1 MPPDRDQGDRL
12 PGIPE
17 DEARELYENAPC
29 GYVSTQPDG
38 TIVRVNQTLLSL
50 TGHRR
55 EAVLGR
61 SLQSFL
67 TVPGRMFYETHY
79 APLLGMQGAIK
90 EVALDLVRADGSL
103 VPVLLNSVQQR
114 GEDGRAGSIRTTLFD
129 ISDRRRYERELLLA
143 RRDAEQ
149 LAGVVSASGDAI
161 LLMSPDGTIRTWNR
175 GAERI
180 FGYAAGEAV
189 GRVVGDLIVPADRK
203 EEVER
208 AFESLRQGREV
219 RFETGLVARDGR
231 PIDASVTLTPHVE
244 ALGEIAAMS
253 SIIRDIT
260 ERRRAQEQVRR
271 AEQLEAV
278 GTLAGGV
285 AHEVNNQM
293 AAVLGFGVFVLRAL
307 GPHHPQADDV
317 QIMVDAAG
325 RAARVSQQL
334 LAFSRQ
340 QIIVPR
346 ILDVHAMLEE
356 LAPRLGSVLG
366 PDQSL
371 VVAPQRARQQAR
383 ADSSLLEQI
392 LLSLVTNARDA
403 MPAGGMVTLW
413 TEDAVLEMTDVLAH
427 PEDEVVPGPYV
438 LLAVS
443 DTGIGMDP
451 LTASRIFQPF
461 FTTKPIGQGKGLGLS
476 MVYGIVKQHGGHIQ
490 VSSAR
495 GQGATIRVYL
505 PAVSAE
511 EDLSPV
517 PPPSRSPMLRNMA
530 RRTLPGGQRGASRPR
545 PDRSRDARHERPRA
559 WRSDRPAVARPP
571 DSLHLRLFRAGH
583 ACAGPPARRRPVHPE
598 ALQPGQPGGPGDR
611 VAPLGAVPRLLTTA
625 AFFPRFS
632 YPWRH
637 RSRRRHRPPSA
648 AEPRSPTDSGGTTS

>member
-38 TIVRVNQTLLSL
+38 TIVRVNQTLLNL

-61 SLQSFL
+61 RLQSFL

-175 GAERI
+175 GAERL

-189 GRVVGDLIVPADRK
+189 GRAVGDLIVPAGSK

-208 AFESLRQGREV
+208 AFDSLRHGREV
-219 RFETGLVARDGR
+219 RFEMGLVARDGR
-231 PIDASVTLTPHVE
+231 HIDASVTLTPHVE
-244 ALGEIAAMS
+244 ALGQIAAMS
-253 SIIRDIT
+253 SIIQDIT
-260 ERRRAQEQVRR
+260 ERRRAEEQLRR

-293 AAVLGFGVFVLRAL
+293 AVVLGFGVFVLRAL
-307 GPHHPQADDV
+307 GTHHPQADEV
-317 QIMVDAAG
+317 QIMLDAAG

-340 QIIVPR
+340 QTIVPR

-413 TEDAVLEMTDVLAH
+413 TEDAVLEMNDVLAH

-461 FTTKPIGQGKGLGLS
+461 FTTKPVGQGKGLGLS

-505 PAVSAE
+505 PALSAE
-511 EDLSPV
+511 EDPSPV
-517 PPPSRSPMLRNMA
+517 PSPPRSPMEGASSSAAVLVVEDEAMLRHMA
-530 RRTLPGGQRGASRPR
+530 RRALEDAGLTVLEADNGRRALAILAASAVPPGLVLTDLTMPGMSGQQLGEAIGRRWPDLRILYTSAYSGQDMRTQGLLPDAAAFIQKPFS
-545 PDRSRDARHERPRA
+545 PDNLVARVTELLRSAPSRD
-559 WRSDRPAVARPP
+559 S
-571 DSLHLRLFRAGH
+571 
-583 ACAGPPARRRPVHPE
+583 
-598 ALQPGQPGGPGDR
+598 
-611 VAPLGAVPRLLTTA
+611 
-625 AFFPRFS
+625 
-632 YPWRH
+632 
-637 RSRRRHRPPSA
+637 
-648 AEPRSPTDSGGTTS
+648 

>member
-260 ERRRAQEQVRR
+260 ERRRAQEQVRK

-392 LLSLVTNARDA
+392 LLSLVTNASDA

-495 GQGATIRVYL
+495 GQGTAIRVYL
-505 PAVSAE
+505 PALSAE
-511 EDLSPV
+511 EDPALL
-517 PPPSRSPMLRNMA
+517 PPSRRAPMEGASSPAAVLVVEDEAMLRNMA
-530 RRTLPGGQRGASRPR
+530 RRTLEDAGLTVLEAENGRRALAILADSAVPPGLVLADLAMPGMSGQELGEAIGRRW
-545 PDRSRDARHERPRA
+545 PDLRILYTSAYPGQDMRAQGLLPDAAPFIQKPFSPDNLVARVTGLLRSGPSRD
-559 WRSDRPAVARPP
+559 S
-571 DSLHLRLFRAGH
+571 
-583 ACAGPPARRRPVHPE
+583 
-598 ALQPGQPGGPGDR
+598 
-611 VAPLGAVPRLLTTA
+611 
-625 AFFPRFS
+625 
-632 YPWRH
+632 
-637 RSRRRHRPPSA
+637 
-648 AEPRSPTDSGGTTS
+648 